1 MTRAA
6 VAELWERIEP
16 ILDNA
21 LELPPDSWPAYL
33 DTACG
38 ADTVLREAVERLL
51 VSAGNTEAANACR
64 SGRVAGGRRRST

>member
-6 VAELWERIEP
+6 VTDLWERIEP

-21 LELPPDSWPAYL
+21 LEMPPESWPAYL

-38 ADTVLREAVERLL
+38 ADRGLREAVERLL
-51 VSAGNTEAANACR
+51 ASAEI
-64 SGRVAGGRRRST
+64 RRLR